1 LTRFSGCSIN
11 VERRNYAL
19 DAVRFFSLIMT
30 VTLGFGLILS
40 AYKLFDISKFYE
52 WNKAY
57 IIIISIVLV
66 SGLIATSIYGS

>member
-1 LTRFSGCSIN
+1 MDS
-11 VERRNYAL
+11 
-19 DAVRFFSLIMT
+19 VRLFALIMT
-30 VTLGFGLILS
+30 VVLGFGLILS

-66 SGLIATSIYGS
+66 SGLIASSI